1 MNGIP
6 FFARQPILKSLT
18 VFAVLVACLT
28 GCSSSSDEQA
38 TENSESQ
45 VEETDQSSATGR
57 TEEETDQATKEDT
70 SSEQESEE
78 KASEPPT
85 STDGETE
92 SDDTEEQADPEPSE
106 QDEEETESDDTDEQA
121 DPEPSEQDE
130 EQPAEEAEAAPQI
143 EEETVETD
151 EGMTLAEQEFAALSG
166 IDQSLIISLQ
176 SWDWDTQPWV
186 SANIES
192 INVPEGSE
200 FSVTL
205 KLENFTESPIWA
217 FDCSPTSVW
226 DFFAGAQTDQQQ
238 CSPAPLTTFDSDG
251 VAVITAT
258 STGEGVCWGVG
269 GFGFEQGF
277 ICIPFGDLDGYSSE
291 DCVDS
296 ELGEGFLFPLSNGA
310 YWCNY
315 GEISRPLDTN
325 G

>member
-1 MNGIP
+1 MNNIP

-28 GCSSSSDEQA
+28 GCSSSSDEQG

-45 VEETDQSSATGR
+45 VEETDQSSATGS
-57 TEEETDQATKEDT
+57 TEEETGQATKEDT
-70 SSEQESEE
+70 SSEEESGE
-78 KASEPPT
+78 KDSEPPIR
-85 STDGETE
+85 TDEETE
-92 SDDTEEQADPEPSE
+92 SDDTEEQADPEPL
-106 QDEEETESDDTDEQA
+106 
-121 DPEPSEQDE
+121 EQDE
-130 EQPAEEAEAAPQI
+130 EQPDEEAEAAPQI

-151 EGMTLAEQEFAALSG
+151 EGMTLAEQEFAALSY
-166 IDQSLIISLQ
+166 IDQFLITSLQ

-205 KLENFTESPIWA
+205 KLENFTESPIRA

-226 DFFAGAQTDQQQ
+226 DFFAGAQTEQQQ
-238 CSPAPLTTFDSDG
+238 CSPPALTTFDSDG

>member
-1 MNGIP
+1 M
-6 FFARQPILKSLT
+6 
-18 VFAVLVACLT
+18 T

>member
-38 TENSESQ
+38 TENSKSQ
-45 VEETDQSSATGR
+45 VEETDQSSATGS

-85 STDGETE
+85 STAEETE
-92 SDDTEEQADPEPSE
+92 SNDTEEQADPEPSE
-106 QDEEETESDDTDEQA
+106 QNEETEDDDTDEQA
-121 DPEPSEQDE
+121 DPEPSEQNE

-143 EEETVETD
+143 EEDTVETD
-151 EGMTLAEQEFAALSG
+151 EGMTLAEQEFAALSD
-166 IDQSLIISLQ
+166 IDQSLITSLQ